1 MQWSLKH
8 IVPRVLAI
16 ALTVW
21 LSAIVY
27 KKVFWIP
34 ELKDQG
40 PMLFKLKEF
49 QNHNDVLYFGES
61 SNYWV
66 APEDTD
72 KRTISDMIN
81 DSLDGARVSGIQVP
95 AYHAGM
101 FLPVIKQIDPDSRV
115 KTIVVTMNLRS
126 FDKPWIY
133 STQEGALMRTKCFYY
148 QTPPI
153 FNRLC
158 ATLGYYYNPS
168 ADQQDAKMLYAF
180 EHDSIKVDFPLNYYT
195 INSWK
200 DKIVYKKPDGSVD
213 EDKQGLAHHYVK
225 AYAFSIDTA
234 NNPRVKDF
242 DDIVKV
248 CRQKNIRVCFNIMAE
263 NTEWADSLV
272 GTDLSDVMRF
282 NRDLLVQR
290 YTQMGAIVVD
300 NLEAVPGKYFGEKN
314 WTTEHYNQFGRMIVA
329 RNVRN
334 ALKPIVP
341 QK

>member
-1 MQWSLKH
+1 MQLSFKH
-8 IVPRVLAI
+8 IAPRVLVMM
-16 ALTVW
+16 LTVW
-21 LSAIVY
+21 VSAVVY

-40 PMLFKLKEF
+40 PMLFNLIEF

-81 DSLDGARVSGIQVP
+81 DSLQGFRLSGIQVP

-101 FLPVIKQIDPDSRV
+101 FLPVIRHIDPKSRV

-133 STQEGALMRTKCFYY
+133 STQEGALMRTRCFYY
-148 QTPPI
+148 STPPL
-153 FNRLC
+153 FNRMC
-158 ATLGYYYNPS
+158 ATLGYYDNPS
-168 ADQQDAKMLYAF
+168 AEQQDANMLYAF
-180 EHDSIKVDFPLNYYT
+180 EHDSIKVDFPLSYHT
-195 INSWK
+195 VNSWK
-200 DKIVYKKPDGSVD
+200 DHIVYKKPDGSID
-213 EDKQGLAHHYVK
+213 EEKQALAHHYVK

-242 DDIVKV
+242 DAIVRV
-248 CRQKNIRVCFNIMAE
+248 CHQKKIKVCFNIMAE

-272 GTDLSDVMRF
+272 GTELSDVMRY
-282 NRDLLVQR
+282 NRDLLVSR
-290 YTQMGAIVVD
+290 YTAMGAIVVD
-300 NLEAVPGKYFGEKN
+300 NLDLVPGKHFGEKN
-314 WTTEHYNQFGRMIVA
+314 WTTEHYDQYGRLFVA
-329 RNVRN
+329 RQVRN
-334 ALKPIVP
+334 ALRSNIRRK
-341 QK
+341 